1 MQLVDQGKLDLHT
14 HINEYVTDFKV
25 PAAFEQPI
33 TLHHLL
39 THTGGFDEDYNGFS
53 VRDYKDFEGLEM
65 YLKEQMPQ
73 RIREPGIDIQYSN
86 YGVSLAGYIVQQVSE
101 MPYEEYV
108 AKNIFAPLQMNHSRA
123 LLTEDSIDQLALE
136 YAYKNGFYKPLTLY
150 EFNVL
155 PAGSVIALWRG
166 SSSPKIKKRGK
177 KLICCLKIRL
187 NRSMILN
194 FRMTLIFRGMRM
206 RFMKSCM
213 GDTGFWSIAE
223 MRRRLIVI

>member
-25 PAAFEQPI
+25 PEAFEQPI

-53 VRDYKDFEGLEM
+53 VRYYKDFEGLEM

-136 YAYKNGFYKPLTLY
+136 YAYKNGSCKPLTFTKLMY
-150 EFNVL
+150 CLQAASLRYGEVHH
-155 PAGSVIALWRG
+155 R
-166 SSSPKIKKRGK
+166 PK
-177 KLICCLKIRL
+177 
-187 NRSMILN
+187 
-194 FRMTLIFRGMRM
+194 
-206 RFMKSCM
+206 
-213 GDTGFWSIAE
+213 
-223 MRRRLIVI
+223 